1 MKKTIILFWL
11 LLTLISC
18 NENTTTNNIDKIET
32 KKEISNNISIEK
44 MESSN
49 LWWWNWTPEKEE
61 SGR

>member
-18 NENTTTNNIDKIET
+18 NENTATNNIDKIET
-32 KKEISNNISIEK
+32 KQEISNNISIEK
-44 MESSN
+44 MEFSN
-49 LWWWNWTPEKEE
+49 LWWWNWTPEKEK